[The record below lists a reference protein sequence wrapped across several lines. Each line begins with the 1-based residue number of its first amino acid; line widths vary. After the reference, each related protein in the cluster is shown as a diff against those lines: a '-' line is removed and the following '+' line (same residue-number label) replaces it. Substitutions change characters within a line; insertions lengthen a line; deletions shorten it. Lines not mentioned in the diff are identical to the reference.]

1 MSYELK
7 NYSIGVIADHM
18 QQFYPIKT
26 KSNNS
31 ISYASIAQ
39 KYIDVTVNALLYGE
53 AGEDTDTYY
62 IWKKSLSDQLTNKYN
77 GNHMW
82 YTWLTQNYPLF
93 QTIRNGY
100 NITDPQASLVQSYVS
115 VEELILYTYHN
126 NDRLAG
132 LYDIPR
138 GDITVTP
145 VDVESLSNYRDN
157 LVYYNANEQDKSTR
171 DRRNRDIHRSG
182 LILAL
187 AQINNGYL
195 VQGHSTS
202 EWPRH
207 YLTGV
212 NLQNGTASGVREAAL
227 GRVYKYDIN
236 SSAFA
241 FKATVIQQWAESQ
254 GIDYKPRTM
263 LQLLTDKRSVRNMLA
278 YDVLKSTRTTKEHKL
293 ELIKEAITS
302 MGFGCDPTRPHNA
315 IENIIW
321 NREDYE
327 RFVNHEWIRE
337 FQQEQQLFTE
347 IVRQTYTKE
356 WTKAN
361 MPAALK
367 GRRYS
372 QSKLEAYLYAQ
383 FETELMHQIQHSI
396 GSDNIILW
404 VHDCVYTKNKIDL
417 DYFNRVPEA
426 MGYPLIRF
434 SSERID
440 PVRYNKLNQL
450 TGDLNKLSHSDR
462 LAREEQSA
470 RGYTSS
476 WIDSATAEIFSN
488 RVNIPIANVEIESAW
503 EEFNQ
508 QQLRQLNPLQVYQ

>member
-7 NYSIGVIADHM
+7 SYSISVISDHM

-39 KYIDVTVNALLYGE
+39 KYIDVTVNALLNGDV
-53 AGEDTDTYY
+53 GDSDNTYY
-62 IWKKSLSDQLTNKYN
+62 IWKRSLSDQVTNKYN
-77 GNHMW
+77 GNYMW

-93 QTIRNGY
+93 HTLRNGFSGGSQ
-100 NITDPQASLVQSYVS
+100 PSLVQSYVN
-115 VEELILYTYHN
+115 VDELILYTYHN
-126 NDRLAG
+126 NYRLAG
-132 LYDIPR
+132 LINIPR
-138 GDITVTP
+138 GDVSVTP

-157 LVYYNANEQDKSTR
+157 LVYYNVNEQDKSAR
-171 DRRNRDIHRSG
+171 DRRNTDIHRAG

-202 EWPRH
+202 DWPRQ
-207 YLTGV
+207 YLSGV
-212 NLQNGTASGVREAAL
+212 NLQNGTTSGVREAAL

-241 FKATVIQQWAESQ
+241 FKATVIQQWAQSQ

-278 YDVLKSTRTTKEHKL
+278 YDVLKSTKTNKEHKL

-302 MGFGCDPTRPHNA
+302 MGFGCDPSRPQNA
-315 IENIIW
+315 IEKIIW
-321 NREDYE
+321 NRDDRE
-327 RFVNHEWIRE
+327 RFVNHEWVQE
-337 FQQEQQLFTE
+337 FQQEQKLFTE
-347 IVRQTYTKE
+347 IVRQTYSKD
-356 WTKAN
+356 WVKAN
-361 MPAALK
+361 RPAALK
-367 GRRYS
+367 GNRYS

-383 FETELMHQIQHSI
+383 FETELMQQIQRCI
-396 GSDNIILW
+396 GAENIVLW
-404 VHDCVYTKNKIDL
+404 VHDCVYTSKRIDL

-434 SSERID
+434 SSDRVE
-440 PVRYNKLNQL
+440 PVRYNKLKQL
-450 TGDLNKLSHSDR
+450 TGDLTQLSHSDQI
-462 LAREEQSA
+462 AAEEKA
-470 RGYTSS
+470 AHNYTSS
-476 WIDSATAEIFSN
+476 WVDSATAEIFSN
-488 RVNIPIANVEIESAW
+488 RLNIPIANVEIEYAW
-503 EEFNQ
+503 EEFNAERLKQ
-508 QQLRQLNPLQVYQ
+508 HEKYI

>member
-39 KYIDVTVNALLYGE
+39 KYIDITVNALLYGE

-62 IWKKSLSDQLTNKYN
+62 IWKRNLHDQLINKYA
-77 GNHMW
+77 GNNRW
-82 YTWLTQNYPLF
+82 YTWLTENYPLF
-93 QTIRNGY
+93 YTLRNGY
-100 NITDPQASLVQSYVS
+100 NITDPQASLVRSYVS

-126 NDRLAG
+126 NHRLAS
-132 LYDIPR
+132 LIDIPR
-138 GDITVTP
+138 GDVTVTP
-145 VDVESLSNYRDN
+145 IDVESLSNYRDN
-157 LVYYNANEQDKSTR
+157 LVYYNANEVDKVAR

-187 AQINNGYL
+187 AEINGGQL

-202 EWPRH
+202 DWPRH

-212 NLQNGTASGVREAAL
+212 NLQNGTASGVREASL
-227 GRVYKYDIN
+227 GKTYKYDIN

-241 FKATVIQQWAESQ
+241 FKATVIQEYARSQ
-254 GIDYKPRTM
+254 GSDYVPRTM

-302 MGFGCDPTRPHNA
+302 MGFGCDPTRPRNA

-327 RFVNHEWIRE
+327 RFVNHEWVKE
-337 FQQEQQLFTE
+337 FQTEQQLFTE
-347 IVRQTYTKE
+347 IVRQTYSKE
-356 WTKAN
+356 WVKAN

-367 GRRYS
+367 GNRYS

-383 FETELMHQIQHSI
+383 FETELMQKIQQSI
-396 GSDNIILW
+396 GNDNIVLW
-404 VHDCVYTKNKIDL
+404 VHDCVYTNKRIDL

-434 SSERID
+434 SSERVE
-440 PVRYNKLNQL
+440 PVRYNKLDNL
-450 TGDLNKLSHSDR
+450 TSDLQQLSHQNNI
-462 LAREEQSA
+462 AQEEAVAQD
-470 RGYTSS
+470 YTSS

-488 RVNIPIANVEIESAW
+488 RINIPIANVEIETAW

-508 QQLRQLNPLQVYQ
+508 QQINLLNA